1 MRKERHRSLRVYTR
15 SYHDAAP
22 VQTLDMVEPGIIE
35 DHDHASVLVNDV
47 LHLIQ
52 EDLEQSLVAVAGDE
66 SEETTVFGTYRTH
79 DIDMQPSAPAGDG
92 GVRTPRGHN

>member
-1 MRKERHRSLRVYTR
+1 
-15 SYHDAAP
+15 
-22 VQTLDMVEPGIIE
+22 MVEPGIIE

-92 GVRTPRGHN
+92 GFRTPTCPNVVRGRIGPEGGFILKPEVWL